1 MRVGG
6 WPRAARAPSTAGW
19 AGPAPEFRPP
29 GGSWRLA
36 VRSGHPDLPGLS
48 SRARLAG
55 AWSPRRGSSRPHLQG
70 EGHTTQAGGVVL
82 QQQGRP
88 PRAPEQEVA
97 CPPAGHA
104 GRRCGGQLAGA
115 AWFSHVPKWAARHR
129 EQTPG
134 GPGRLPPAR
143 RVSSGPP
150 CTSPSFSVAL
160 EITTELQCRE
170 PLSLEPFGS
179 Q

>member
-19 AGPAPEFRPP
+19 AGLAPEFRPL
-29 GGSWRLA
+29 GGPWRLA

-134 GPGRLPPAR
+134 GPGTSAQPSPAC
-143 RVSSGPP
+143 PP
-150 CTSPSFSVAL
+150 CLVRPSLHVPVL
-160 EITTELQCRE
+160 
-170 PLSLEPFGS
+170 LSRAGNHP
-179 Q
+179 